1 MFPFGCVLRIDNT
14 SSFVFINILLLFYNR
29 VDGFNFPDFP
39 STLYI
44 FMKIFNLL
52 YLKVQRG
59 LHFYTLNEENVE
71 KLNHKNDQTY

>member
-59 LHFYTLNEENVE
+59 LHFYILNEENVE